1 MNTMRVEDIVT
12 GTTEAHLAYLDQSLY
27 SAPAVQ
33 VHQQVL
39 EPLIE
44 LRRAANHSGFG
55 LCLCSGFRS
64 FERQLQIWNGKAS
77 GERPVMDGS
86 GKPIDI
92 RDLSPWG
99 QVQAIMRWSAL
110 PGASRHHWG
119 TDFDIYDAGAMP
131 AGYQLQL
138 TPEET
143 EGEGVFAP
151 MHAWLDTHL
160 PTTDFYRPYAVDR
173 GGIAPE
179 RWHLSYRP
187 LADQYVEIADRSLLE
202 ARLRRSNLLLLDAV
216 IEHWDE
222 IQQRYLLLN

>member
-1 MNTMRVEDIVT
+1 MRIEDIIT
-12 GTTEAHLAYLDQSLY
+12 GTTETHLVYLDQSLY
-27 SAPAVQ
+27 SAPSVQ
-33 VHQQVL
+33 VHQLVL
-39 EPLIE
+39 EPLTE
-44 LRRAANHSGFG
+44 LREAANQLGFG

-77 GERPVMDGS
+77 GQRPVVDAS
-86 GKPIDI
+86 GNPIDI
-92 RDLSPWG
+92 QDLSPWD

-119 TDFDIYDAGAMP
+119 TDFDIYDVTAMP
-131 AGYQLQL
+131 EGYQLQL

-143 EGEGVFAP
+143 QGQGLFAP

-160 PTTDFYRPYAVDR
+160 PTTDFYRPYAMDR

-187 LADQYVEIADRSLLE
+187 LADRYADSVDRSQLE
-202 ARLRRSNLLLLDAV
+202 ARLRQSNLLLLDVVMA
-216 IEHWDE
+216 HWDE
-222 IQQRYLLLN
+222 ILQRYLLLN